1 MTNQLPSL
9 ARRDYFYLDAFWR
22 VNLGMYI
29 IKDAIFK
36 NLARLILAYSY
47 KGKTASRLPFGLSLK
62 DQGSVTLVSLVLSTT
77 IG

>member
-22 VNLGMYI
+22 VNLGMYV

-36 NLARLILAYSY
+36 KLARLILAYSY
-47 KGKTASRLPFGLSLK
+47 KGKTASRLPLGLRLK
-62 DQGSVTLVSLVLSTT
+62 DQGSVTYMH
-77 IG
+77 